1 MKRVLITGSEGF
13 VGKNLQ
19 IVLKRKEDIEITPFD
34 RGHSFDYLRNTVKNA
49 DFIFHLA
56 GENRPKDPSD
66 FMKVNK
72 GLTETIVELLKR
84 SNKKTPIAFSSS
96 IQAGL
101 DNMYG
106 RSKKA
111 AEDILISYSKE
122 TEAPICIFRF
132 PNLFG
137 KWSKPNYN
145 SVVATFC
152 YNISHGLDITISDE
166 NKELEFAYI
175 DDVVRAL
182 SELLETRLDPEK
194 YFYSIDKTFRVTLG
208 DLAKIIYQFRDIR
221 NTSILPDFSDEF
233 TRNLYSTYLSF
244 LEQND
249 FAYDI
254 GMKTDNR
261 GVLFELLKSRQFGQ
275 IFVSKTRKGITRGNH
290 YHDTKV
296 EKFCVISGDALIRL
310 RNIHND
316 EVITYEVSGDK
327 IRIVDIPPGYTHS
340 IENIGDEEMIVLF
353 WANEIFNQERPD
365 TYYEEVLKNEKN

>member
-1 MKRVLITGSEGF
+1 MRNILITGSSGF
-13 VGKNLQ
+13 VGKNLYTF
-19 IVLKRKEDIEITPFD
+19 LKRRKDIIVIPFD
-34 RGHSFDYLRNTVKNA
+34 REDTLDTLASAITSA

-56 GENRPKDPSD
+56 GANRPSDPSD

-72 GLTETIVELLKR
+72 GLTETIVELLKKF
-84 SNKKTPIAFSSS
+84 NKKTPIAFSSS
-96 IQAGL
+96 IQAEL

-111 AEDILISYSKE
+111 AEDILISYSKD
-122 TEAPICIFRF
+122 TGAPICIFRF

-152 YNISHGLDITISDE
+152 YNISHGLDITISDV
-166 NKELEFAYI
+166 NKELELAYI
-175 DDVVRAL
+175 DDVVKVL
-182 SELLETRLDPEK
+182 VELLETRLDPKK

-208 DLAKIIYQFRDIR
+208 DLAKMIYQFRGIR

-233 TRNLYSTYLSF
+233 TRDLYSTYLSF
-244 LEQND
+244 LEPND
-249 FAYDI
+249 FAY
-254 GMKTDNR
+254 GVEMKTDNR
-261 GVLFELLKSRQFGQ
+261 GMLFELLKSRQFGQ
-275 IFVSKTRKGITRGNH
+275 IFVSKTHRGITRGNH

-296 EKFCVISGDALIRL
+296 EKFCVISGHALIRL

-316 EVITYEVSGDK
+316 EVITCEVSGDK
-327 IRIVDIPPGYTHS
+327 IQIVDIPPGYTHS
-340 IENIGDEEMIVLF
+340 IENIGDDEMIVLF
-353 WANEIFNQERPD
+353 WANEIFNPERPD